1 MEFYAGIAAIVAP
14 VFPCYIG
21 WLFLDK
27 ESAFFRPNDGHRS
40 GCEILDPLSDLY
52 LANPV
57 DHRVI
62 YAFYFWNGRSGLPC
76 TVCFGGNS
84 GAQGQTSAHSCLFA
98 VVDISQY
105 R

>member
-52 LANPV
+52 LAK
-57 DHRVI
+57 
-62 YAFYFWNGRSGLPC
+62 AM
-76 TVCFGGNS
+76 
-84 GAQGQTSAHSCLFA
+84 
-98 VVDISQY
+98 
-105 R
+105 